1 MSTNKFDV
9 IVVGGGPAGSA
20 AARTLSTAGIKVCLL
35 DKENFPR
42 EKLCGGL
49 LTMRSKKIYD
59 QVFQTSW
66 DPVIEKV
73 SRGVSFFSKDSMLR
87 SLRDYKDLF
96 SIQRRNFDHF
106 LLRLAADAGT
116 ELRLGLA
123 VKNVDC
129 SSNILQLSDG
139 TELSAKHIIGA
150 DGVNSRVARS
160 LYGQPF
166 NNKWIGFGLEM
177 EVPLKDGFENI
188 PDPEIYFGVVKYGYG
203 WVFPKKDTMT
213 AGIGGLL
220 SKNPDMR
227 QEFETFLKAR
237 FGRVPNA
244 GIKGCFIPTGDYR
257 MPPGRKNIL
266 LCGDAAN
273 LAEPITGE
281 GISFAM
287 QSGHY
292 AALSV
297 IESNRTGKSVM
308 ELYLKRYREIT
319 NAFDYSRKLRYLVFP
334 GPCERALTR
343 SLSKTESLAKKHM
356 DLMAGD
362 LEYPEYFRHIIWRTC
377 KKILKKIIGE

>member
-1 MSTNKFDV
+1 
-9 IVVGGGPAGSA
+9 
-20 AARTLSTAGIKVCLL
+20 
-35 DKENFPR
+35 
-42 EKLCGGL
+42 
-49 LTMRSKKIYD
+49 
-59 QVFQTSW
+59 
-66 DPVIEKV
+66 
-73 SRGVSFFSKDSMLR
+73 MLR

-96 SIQRRNFDHF
+96 SIQRRDFDHF
-106 LLRLAADAGT
+106 LLKLAADAGA
-116 ELRLGLA
+116 ELRLGVA

-129 SSNILQLSDG
+129 NSNTIRLSDG

-150 DGVNSRVARS
+150 DGVNSQIGRS
-160 LYGQPF
+160 LYGRPF
-166 NNKWIGFGLEM
+166 SRKWIGFGLEM
-177 EVPLKDGFENI
+177 EVPLKDGFENVS
-188 PDPEIYFGVVKYGYG
+188 DPEIHFGVVKYGYG

-227 QEFETFLKAR
+227 HEFETFLKAR

-244 GIKGCFIPTGDYR
+244 EIKGCFIPTGDYR
-257 MPPGRKNIL
+257 MPPGRKDIL

-297 IESNRTGKSVM
+297 IESNRTGKPAM
-308 ELYLKRYREIT
+308 ELYLKRYREIAG
-319 NAFDYSRKLRYLVFP
+319 AFDYSRKLRYLVFP
-334 GPCERALTR
+334 GPCERALIR

-362 LEYPEYFRHIIWRTC
+362 LEYPEYFRHIMWRTT
-377 KKILKKIIGE
+377 KKLLKRIAPVFFK